1 MTRQATNEITD
12 GLETKSAKIRALADA
27 GYERTEI
34 AKVLGIRYQHVR
46 KVLLDAGKTGGLR
59 RQVSVPR
66 EPITVQI
73 PAALDAAISCERLIE
88 AGFRALGEWE
98 LDGEG
103 IKPSVPAP
111 VEPGVYAFV
120 IADIAVYVGLT
131 NSGLRTRLDQYRRGH
146 KGQRTSARIKGLILK
161 ALSGGERIQIFI
173 ATPAASEWNGL
184 PINTAAGLEG
194 GLIQAMRPP
203 WNILGAA
210 GP

>member
-1 MTRQATNEITD
+1 MPRQAATEITH
-12 GLETKSAKIRALADA
+12 GLTTKSAKIRALADA
-27 GYERTEI
+27 GYDRTEI

-46 KVLLDAGKTGGLR
+46 NVLVDSGKIGGLR

-66 EPITVQI
+66 EPITVELPVG
-73 PAALDAAISCERLIE
+73 PAAVISCDALIK

-98 LDGEG
+98 LNGEG
-103 IKPSVPAP
+103 IRSSNAAPAD
-111 VEPGVYAFV
+111 PGVYAFV
-120 IADIAVYVGLT
+120 IADIVVYVGLT

-146 KGQRTSARIKGLILK
+146 KGQRTSARIKGLIMQ
-161 ALSGGERIQIFI
+161 ALSGGERIRILI

-203 WNILGAA
+203 WNILGVAA
-210 GP
+210 Q